1 MTPSLRK
8 KDSTAPGGIIVSVKA
23 SSLRTNRVCPH
34 WRLLHIKQM
43 NSKHHL
49 CSAFTLLVISLSAAP
64 VCFWFS
70 SSVEPG
76 DVVLLNGGDLA
87 AAKYVPYLLAKP
99 EEVLVLEPEKK

>member
-1 MTPSLRK
+1 
-8 KDSTAPGGIIVSVKA
+8 
-23 SSLRTNRVCPH
+23 
-34 WRLLHIKQM
+34 M

-70 SSVEPG
+70 SGVEPG